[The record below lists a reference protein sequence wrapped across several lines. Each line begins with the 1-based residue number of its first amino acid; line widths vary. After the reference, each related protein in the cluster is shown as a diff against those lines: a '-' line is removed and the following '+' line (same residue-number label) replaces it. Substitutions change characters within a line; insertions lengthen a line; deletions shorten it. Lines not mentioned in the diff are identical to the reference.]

1 MLITIP
7 HYFLV
12 KSGMPYTRNI
22 QDYPVK
28 VSLYN
33 HQKHGSFFCPV
44 KVSHITPKNMA
55 VFFLTKYIWSYSHT
69 CLIGLT

>member
-7 HYFLV
+7 HYFLI
-12 KSGMPYTRNI
+12 KSEMPYTRNI

-33 HQKHGSFFCPV
+33 HQKHGSFFLSSKSVPYNHQ
-44 KVSHITPKNMA
+44 KRVS
-55 VFFLTKYIWSYSHT
+55 FLTKNIWSYSHT